1 MPLVQP
7 FVRGEMLPS
16 GFLVRPSDGGGS
28 VIHIVDHMDLEVIME
43 SRKITRQ
50 LLMITYCEF
59 IHSKKKKKKK
69 TELLVC
75 LSALER
81 ARGRSPTVRV
91 VCDGCSEDVN
101 GGTAPWTSFSL
112 CCSLSHR

>member
-28 VIHIVDHMDLEVIME
+28 VIHIVDHMDLEVITE
-43 SRKITRQ
+43 SRKIRRQ
-50 LLMITYCEF
+50 LLYC
-59 IHSKKKKKKK
+59 
-69 TELLVC
+69 LVPEVADHMDLSYVSALSLS

-81 ARGRSPTVRV
+81 ARSRSPTVRV

-101 GGTAPWTSFSL
+101 GGTAPWTSASL
-112 CCSLSHR
+112 LFPLT